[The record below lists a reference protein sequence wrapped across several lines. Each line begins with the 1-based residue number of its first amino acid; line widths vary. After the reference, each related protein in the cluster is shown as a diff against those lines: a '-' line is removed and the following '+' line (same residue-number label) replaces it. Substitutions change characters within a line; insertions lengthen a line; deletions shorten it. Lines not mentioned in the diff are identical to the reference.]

1 MKKLLTVFATMVL
14 ITSSTVGIDPWKQNK
29 PQTQTTSNQ
38 KLNNSHKTTNE
49 SAGDICKKL
58 WGRTIG
64 LHASYWVGKDIFNYH
79 QQLANAIVKQGILT
93 QEEVQYVSWGHLL
106 INEPKHYSGCDFT
119 IKKDGVTSVAK
130 YITLWVSE
138 IPQDI
143 ANKLNHQQIKLDPT
157 IWMGRNLANYQQQL
171 NQVLVKENILNKYE
185 AQYVHWNSFVV
196 TAAKYYWSCSF
207 AVWRQDPQYAAS
219 GIVSLNVTS
228 GETTKQIATKLEK
241 ANIQFNYNYWKN
253 KTVTNYLTLI
263 RSILV
268 NEKILTK
275 AEASEIIGFLN
286 PVTITKPGPTA
297 VNFNVNDGN
306 TNTYAYTNLNVL
318 DDGKSADQL
327 AAQINSSDIFRLKT
341 NAQGKYADS
350 NAGGVFDNIRQQLV
364 YYGIYNTN
372 EVKHIWSPHLKLQD
386 INNNFVFTAK
396 KDGQIAQSPPCT
408 VVAHTY
414 AYMSR
419 DLAEVGERKFSAN
432 LTPHLVALL
441 YNYSQVTVH
450 GNYWLGYFY
459 QILNNGEFYNS
470 TNIPSGSGIPHSFHA
485 GNTLGSLMHDF
496 LPSFWGEITDES
508 ALASAFANTNIY
520 SIGCFADNLNIAVA
534 NAYATGNGMGVSFD
548 WSIHTGGSAWPL
560 SISDAQ
566 IINYSFW

>member
-1 MKKLLTVFATMVL
+1 MKKILITLATVVLTSGTVFNPIFYPTRAR
-14 ITSSTVGIDPWKQNK
+14 
-29 PQTQTTSNQ
+29 SNV
-38 KLNNSHKTTNE
+38 NPTHNFRTTNE

-58 WGRTIG
+58 WGKTIG
-64 LHASYWVGKDIFNYH
+64 LHASYWVGKDIFDYH

-171 NQVLVKENILNKYE
+171 NQVLVKENILDKYE
-185 AQYVHWNSFVV
+185 AQYVHWSSFVI

-207 AVWRQDPQYAAS
+207 AVWRKDPQYEAS

-275 AEASEIIGFLN
+275 AEASEIVGFLN
-286 PVTITKPGPTA
+286 PVTITKPGLTA
-297 VNFNVNDGN
+297 VNFNVNDSN

-327 AAQINSSDIFRLKT
+327 AAQINPSDVFRLKT
-341 NAQGKYADS
+341 DAQGNYADS
-350 NAGGVFDNIRQQLV
+350 NVGGVFDNIRQQLV
-364 YYGIYNTN
+364 YYNIYDKAS
-372 EVKHIWSPHLKLQD
+372 EVEYIWPPHLKLQD
-386 INNNFVFTAK
+386 VNKNFVFTAI
-396 KDGQIAQSPPCT
+396 KDGQIAQSSPCT

-419 DLAEVGERKFSAN
+419 DVTEAGDFEFSAN
-432 LTPHLVALL
+432 LTPHLVTLF
-441 YNYSQVTVH
+441 YNYFQTMQH
-450 GNYWLGYFY
+450 ANYWLGYFY
-459 QILNNGEFYNS
+459 QMLNNGGFDTE
-470 TNIPSGSGIPHSFHA
+470 TNIPSGSGIPQSFHA
-485 GNTLGSLMHDF
+485 GNTLGSLMSLF
-496 LPSFWGEITDES
+496 LKEFWDEIS
-508 ALASAFANTNIY
+508 ASDIASDFANTNIY
-520 SIGCFADNLNIAVA
+520 SIGVFADDLNLAVA
-534 NAYATGNGMGVSFD
+534 DAYGTGNGMGVSFCWHIAD
-548 WSIHTGGSAWPL
+548 KGGSSPAD
-560 SISDAQ
+560 ISNAQ
-566 IINYSFW
+566 IIKYSFW